1 MRWNFEHP
9 AMLTVTMEHS
19 MAASLAYSPVAYA
32 NCCAVATIINGH
44 YWATPLET
52 MTKNWTET
60 KRKRFQ
66 SNTNNTT
73 WNEKRHTRIRCV
85 HLTLMI
91 IKLKKVFLHTRNSIG
106 STTTRTLYR
115 IYLSSFRKL
124 ILLFVN
130 EKNPIIRSYLS
141 PSSTVCVCNANRT
154 KRYLKLNQCT
164 ERYELSQINWYW
176 WEEKKTNEKKQQIKN
191 AHTHTHIQTQSAQPQ
206 WNFNKKRTTTCNW
219 WPKTL
224 STTFYSM
231 RTYVCTT
238 YAYEIRDLTICPW
251 VSLRKWHVHLFWRFI
266 CRRWCRRRFLRR
278 FAIWI
283 RHIYFFSSS
292 SSSNSASTLWLC

>member
-1 MRWNFEHP
+1 M
-9 AMLTVTMEHS
+9 
-19 MAASLAYSPVAYA
+19 
-32 NCCAVATIINGH
+32 
-44 YWATPLET
+44 
-52 MTKNWTET
+52 
-60 KRKRFQ
+60 
-66 SNTNNTT
+66 
-73 WNEKRHTRIRCV
+73 EKRHTRIRCV

-130 EKNPIIRSYLS
+130 EKNPDH
-141 PSSTVCVCNANRT
+141 TVIFVSFIDSMCVQCEPYKTILET
-154 KRYLKLNQCT
+154 KSMYRKVRVITDKLILM
-164 ERYELSQINWYW
+164 RRKKDKW
-176 WEEKKTNEKKQQIKN
+176 KKTTNKKR
-191 AHTHTHIQTQSAQPQ
+191 THTHLQTQSAQPQ